1 MTLSLKN
8 EQKNTKLSLEVS
20 CSNPLNESFIKKQKT
35 QTSIK
40 KNTKSLDSQKK
51 IQGNDNLEFMQETM
65 KSKFNNFIKK
75 IIEFLASLISKILN
89 ILCFGLANRQKSKK
103 KEKEIMKALKKLDK
117 LQDK

>member
-20 CSNPLNESFIKKQKT
+20 RGNPLNESFIKKQ
-35 QTSIK
+35 TSIK
-40 KNTKSLDSQKK
+40 KNTKFLDSQKK

-75 IIEFLASLISKILN
+75 IIEFLASLISKVLN